1 MNKIFISTVIGVCI
15 LVIAFGIR
23 LLYPPQFSETIFTIE
38 KGMNANQ
45 IALSLEKDSIIR
57 DTNMFKLALR
67 VVGGH
72 NNIYPG
78 EYSFKKSQTVFE
90 VAWRVTRRDYQH
102 EQRRATIPEGS
113 SNQQVADIIK
123 ASYPSFDIDLFLN
136 KTIIDQGYL
145 FPDTYFFSSTS
156 TDEVISILKKN
167 FESKTKSLQEESVLK
182 EKKWNEIIIM
192 ASLLEEEADTL
203 QDFSIVSGVLWKRL
217 EIGMPL
223 QVDVAPITYE
233 VQGFPSEP
241 LSNPGLA
248 AISAALNPAES
259 EYLFYITGKDGLM
272 YYAKD
277 FDVHRA
283 NIEAYLK

>member
-1 MNKIFISTVIGVCI
+1 MNKILPSAFIGVCI
-15 LVIAFGIR
+15 LAIAFGIR
-23 LLYPPQFSETIFTIE
+23 LLYPPQFSETVFTIE

-45 IALSLEKDSIIR
+45 IATKLEENSLIR

-72 NNIYPG
+72 NSIYPG
-78 EYSFKKSQTVFE
+78 EYSFKKSHTVFG
-90 VAWRVTRRDYQH
+90 VAWRVTRGEYRY

-113 SNQQVADIIK
+113 TNQQVAEIIK
-123 ASYPSFDIDLFLN
+123 TSYPNFDSDLFLN
-136 KTIIDQGYL
+136 KTINDQGYL
-145 FPDTYFFSSTS
+145 FPDTYFFSTTS
-156 TDEVISILKKN
+156 TDEVVSLMKNN
-167 FESKTKSLQEESVLK
+167 FEVKTKLLQEEALSKGL
-182 EKKWNEIIIM
+182 KWNEIIIM
-192 ASLLEEEADTL
+192 ASILEEEADTI

-217 EIGMPL
+217 EIGMAL

-233 VQGFPSEP
+233 ERGFPNNP

-248 AISAALNPAES
+248 SINAALNPETS

-277 FDVHRA
+277 FDAHRA
-283 NIEAYLK
+283 NIEAHLK